1 MPYQVTLTRKG
12 SSRVTADFKMYNAP
26 TPAPGDIITV
36 DIDGEGVKAR
46 VTEIVHA
53 LPVDHVSATEV

>member
-12 SSRVTADFKMYNAP
+12 GGVRADFKMYNAP
-26 TPAPGDIITV
+26 TPAHADIINV
-36 DIDGEGVKAR
+36 DLDGESVKAR

-53 LPVDHVSATEV
+53 LPIDHVSATEV